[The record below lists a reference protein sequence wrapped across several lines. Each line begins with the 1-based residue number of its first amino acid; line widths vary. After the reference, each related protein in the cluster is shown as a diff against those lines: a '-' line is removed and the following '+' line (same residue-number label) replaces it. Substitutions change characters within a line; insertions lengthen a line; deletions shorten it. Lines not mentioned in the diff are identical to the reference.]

1 MRLEQRKYLNKMICW
16 DVAIWLA
23 LSALLVG
30 GWVSMI
36 AAGAMTLGLLGIA
49 LVLVFEWQSY
59 QGHVYRQRHRCSWL
73 GLAWAVLDHAV
84 ILAML
89 YHANIP
95 LEFSIPIAVV
105 YIVLIGVTLP
115 FQMPKQEIHD

>member
-1 MRLEQRKYLNKMICW
+1 MRLEQRKYLKKMICW

-36 AAGAMTLGLLGIA
+36 AAITTTLVVLGIA

-59 QGHVYRQRHRCSWL
+59 QERAYMQRHLYSWP
-73 GLAWAVLDHAV
+73 GVTWAVLDSAV
-84 ILAML
+84 VLAML
-89 YHANIP
+89 YHAKIP

-105 YIVLIGVTLP
+105 YIVLIGVTLQ
-115 FQMPKQEIHD
+115 FQMPKKEIHD